1 MIDERRTEL
10 LTRCLW
16 SLQEASTA
24 VEGLLLSHVDG
35 LLLTS
40 TFYGDESTQR
50 LAATTTAMYL
60 LSEQVSITSKYGE
73 SSEVFLKLSDG
84 KPRHEADIPAVR
96 YVYIRPVGVDAILAV
111 LCRRDEMPEDFSR
124 YLLRAVRYLDMVM
137 DGGTP
142 TLPHWIG

>member
-50 LAATTTAMYL
+50 LAAITTALYL
-60 LSEQVSITSKYGE
+60 LSEQVSMASKYGE
-73 SSEVFLKLSDG
+73 SSEVFLKLSEG

-96 YVYIRPVGVDAILAV
+96 YVYIHPVGVDAILV
-111 LCRRDEMPEDFSR
+111 VVCRRDAMPDNFSR
-124 YLLRAVRYLDMVM
+124 YLLRAVRYLDMVL
-137 DGGTP
+137 DGDTP
-142 TLPHWIG
+142 SLPHWTG